1 MSNNIGSSELIA
13 SLSKITMG
21 GDGASNGETSWLHAI
36 AKALG
41 EKVGELAESM
51 VKNADKV
58 GSKNEKEATA
68 ASAQL
73 TADSQL
79 FSMYMNA
86 LSTVLKSIGEGNVA
100 MARKQ

>member
-1 MSNNIGSSELIA
+1 MSYVNELISNLN
-13 SLSKITMG
+13 SLNLKSGETT
-21 GDGASNGETSWLHAI
+21 GETSWLHAI

-41 EKVGELAESM
+41 EKVGQLAESM
-51 VKNADKV
+51 VKHADNVGHDDPKV
-58 GSKNEKEATA
+58 AAE
-68 ASAQL
+68 ASAKL

-86 LSTVLKSIGEGNVA
+86 LSTVLKSIGEGNTA